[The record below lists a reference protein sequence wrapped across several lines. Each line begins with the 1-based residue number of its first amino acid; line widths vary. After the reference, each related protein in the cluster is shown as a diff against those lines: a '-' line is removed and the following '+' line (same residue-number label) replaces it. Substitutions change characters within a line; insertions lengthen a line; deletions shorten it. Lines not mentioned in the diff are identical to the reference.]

1 MDIHFTSFMYAY
13 KDVKRRFSVDLNVKS
28 KLNSYRKYLDAENL
42 IDSS

>member
-1 MDIHFTSFMYAY
+1 MYAC
-13 KDVKRRFSVDLNVKS
+13 KDVKRRFSVDLNVKL